1 MGSLEGV
8 YSTRSAWAGHHEVVH
23 VTYDPEV
30 IDYSRLLTSAR
41 RMRCASVVYTF
52 DEEQYQIA
60 DRAGVSSIV
69 EWKPSLETR
78 RVRKSEQKYHL
89 RNTALAYLP
98 LNELQA
104 VKLNVLASS
113 RFRGGQ
119 SEAAKL
125 LSPRQRALMGRIS
138 TAISEDRGALSG
150 LSFPVDQEGLVTY
163 QKALLDRLEEVEQ

>member
-1 MGSLEGV
+1 M
-8 YSTRSAWAGHHEVVH
+8 VH

-30 IDYSRLLTSAR
+30 IDYSSLLSNAR
-41 RMRCASVVYTF
+41 RMRCTSAVYAY
-52 DEEQYQIA
+52 DDDQYKIA
-60 DRAGVSSIV
+60 KQAGISNII

-78 RVRKSEQKYHL
+78 QVRKSEQKYHL

-119 SEAAKL
+119 SKAAKL
-125 LSPRQRALMGRIS
+125 LSPRQLQLMGRIS
-138 TAISEDRGALSG
+138 SAISENRDALSG
-150 LSFPVDQEGLVTY
+150 LSFPEDQQDLVAY
-163 QKALLDRLEEVEQ
+163 QDTLLDRLEEVGK